1 MPICEP
7 KLPHLSPPPTWST
20 PLEIIGLIGM
30 EEITLSNKFNKYCIG
45 CSMLAPESIFW
56 ICLGKCAHWLL
67 EIQDSRNR
75 LSGGVPNELIS
86 DSDSSPICKA
96 IDE

>member
-75 LSGGVPNELIS
+75 LSEWGVIERMGSAFFL
-86 DSDSSPICKA
+86 
-96 IDE
+96 

>member
-1 MPICEP
+1 MLICEP

-20 PLEIIGLIGM
+20 SLEIIGLVGM
-30 EEITLSNKFNKYCIG
+30 GETILSKKFNRLRIF
-45 CSMLAPESIFW
+45 CSMSAPESTFW

-75 LSGGVPNELIS
+75 LSEWGVGTRQ
-86 DSDSSPICKA
+86 DGKT
-96 IDE
+96 